1 MSEGV
6 AIVGVGAAVPRPL
19 SRDVS
24 YREMIFDAATRAYT
38 DAGVTH
44 HEIDSFV
51 SVCEDIHEGTS
62 ITDEYVPDQL
72 GAVLK
77 PVQTIAGDGVQGVA
91 TGFMLIR
98 TGIADLVVIESHC
111 KSSNILRHGD
121 VLEMALDP
129 VYDRPLRAN
138 PHYIAGMEMRRYLHE
153 SGTTE
158 EAVAA
163 VVSKNRAHALDNPV
177 APFGARIRT
186 DDVLAS
192 SPLCEPLRV
201 LEMSPYA
208 DGAVVLV
215 LASEERARRCPRPV
229 WIRGI
234 GWISDSPWLAM
245 REWSDAV
252 YASLSAQMAY
262 QMAGIASPAEEIGFA
277 EVDDRYAYKE
287 LQHLEAAQLA
297 PRGRA
302 GVMTLAGETRRDGRL
317 PVNCSG
323 GSLGMGYCF
332 DASALYRIAEAARQ
346 IRGESGRAQ
355 VAHATTGLVISW
367 RGVPTQSGG
376 AVVLA
381 AD

>member
-1 MSEGV
+1 MSDGI
-6 AIVGVGAAVPRPL
+6 AIVGMGAAVPRPL
-19 SRDVS
+19 SREVS
-24 YREMIFDAATRAYT
+24 FREMIFDAATRAYT
-38 DAGVTH
+38 DAAVSH

-51 SVCEDIHEGTS
+51 SVAEDFHEGTS

-91 TGFMLIR
+91 TAFMLIR
-98 TGIADLVVIESHC
+98 TGIADLVAVESHC
-111 KSSNILRHGD
+111 KSSNILRHGE

-129 VYDRPLRAN
+129 VYERPLRVN
-138 PHYIAGMEMRRYLHE
+138 PHYVAGMEMRRYLHDT
-153 SGTTE
+153 GTAE

-163 VVSKNRAHALDNPV
+163 VASKNRRQALDNPT
-177 APFGARIRT
+177 APYGAIISA

-192 SPLCEPLRV
+192 PLLCEPLRA
-201 LEMSPYA
+201 LEVSAYA

-215 LASEERARRCPRPV
+215 LASEERARRTPKPV

-245 REWSDAV
+245 REWSEAV
-252 YASLSAQMAY
+252 YATLSAQMAY
-262 QMAGIASPAEEIGFA
+262 QMAGIASPADEIRFA
-277 EVDDRYAYKE
+277 EVDDTYAYKE

-302 GVMTLAGETRRDGRL
+302 GVMTLAGETRRGGRL

-323 GSLGMGYCF
+323 GTLGMGYCF

-346 IRGESGRAQ
+346 IRGEAGRAQ
-355 VAHATTGLVISW
+355 VAGATTGLVITW

-376 AVVLA
+376 AVVLN

>member
-1 MSEGV
+1 MSDRV

-51 SVCEDIHEGTS
+51 SVCEDLHEGTS

-111 KSSNILRHGD
+111 KASNILRHGD

-129 VYDRPLRAN
+129 VYERPLRAN

-215 LASEERARRCPRPV
+215 LASEEHARRCPRPV

-234 GWISDSPWLAM
+234 GWISDTPALAT
-245 REWSDAV
+245 RTWSEAV
-252 YASLSAQMAY
+252 YAAMAARMAY
-262 QMAGIASPAEEIGFA
+262 GMAKIRTPAHEIRFA
-277 EVDDRYAYKE
+277 EVDDTYAYKE
-287 LQHLEAAQLA
+287 LQHCEAAQLA
-297 PRGRA
+297 PRGGA
-302 GVMTLAGETRRDGRL
+302 GAMALNGDTRREGRL
-317 PVNCSG
+317 PVNPSG

-332 DASALYRIAEAARQ
+332 DATALYRTAEAVRQ
-346 IRGESGRAQ
+346 IRGESGRGQ
-355 VAHATTGLVISW
+355 VAGATTGLVMSW
-367 RGVPTQSGG
+367 RGVPTQTGG
-376 AVVLA
+376 AMVLG